1 MNSIKKFY
9 FFEKIFKIIFA
20 LDNKLMF
27 TSVQPLMYPAK
38 TSYKNILIN
47 IFFHL
52 LNLDIKYFIK
62 TLILLIFFLFIDILK
77 ILYLPIIIFFY
88 FSKYRFV
95 QLQYNQIGASTQ
107 HLNIMVKKNFIDG
120 YKSIILIP
128 STTEFSF
135 FSEIFENLIIVNN
148 LFLNILLMPL
158 KHTKFISCTT
168 KKMEHLLNSNLQ
180 LVHSSPFSKITNKFK
195 KLNKKKTKNLF
206 KFKEKYVKENYNY
219 FKKKYPHVDLKKT
232 IIIHHRERN
241 YKRTSHLRGSLI
253 STYKPS
259 IRYLLSKGFV
269 VIRLIHSKST
279 KLFFKNKKYIE
290 INMEELVNKKLQFLI
305 LKKCKGFIAT
315 DSGPNSIGSLLDIPV
330 YNTNVYGINP
340 GSNKDTV
347 YILKKIKRFNK
358 TLTYKESLDLGY
370 YKSYYLSARY
380 MKELGLDVIDNSA
393 EEILQGLKEFIK
405 LNNKYKPNKKQINF
419 KNSLPDYIEFKHYDS
434 NISNFFIKKNK
445 TLFKELI

>member
-1 MNSIKKFY
+1 MHLIKNSY
-9 FFEKIFKIIFA
+9 FFKLFFNVLFS
-20 LDNKLMF
+20 LDVKLMYIL
-27 TSVQPLMYPAK
+27 VQPLLYPTK
-38 TSYKNILIN
+38 TTYKNILIN
-47 IFFHL
+47 TFFFL
-52 LNLDIKYFIK
+52 SNLNIKDFIK

-95 QLQYNQIGASTQ
+95 QLDHSQIGASTQ
-107 HLNIMVKKNFIDG
+107 YLNIMVKKNLIDG

-135 FSEIFENLIIVNN
+135 FSEIFENLIIVNS
-148 LFLNILLMPL
+148 LFLNILLLPL
-158 KHTKFISCTT
+158 KHSDYISCTT
-168 KKMEHLLNSNLQ
+168 KTMDHHLDANFELINF
-180 LVHSSPFSKITNKFK
+180 SPFSKITNKFK
-195 KLNKKKTKNLF
+195 KLKKKKTKNLF

-232 IIIHHRERN
+232 IILHHRERN
-241 YKRTSHLRGSLI
+241 YKRTSKLRGSLI

-269 VIRLIHSKST
+269 VIRLIHSRST

-330 YNTNVYGINP
+330 YNTNVYGINVNAI
-340 GSNKDTV
+340 NKSGV
-347 YILKKIKRFNK
+347 YI
-358 TLTYKESLDLGY
+358 
-370 YKSYYLSARY
+370 
-380 MKELGLDVIDNSA
+380 
-393 EEILQGLKEFIK
+393 
-405 LNNKYKPNKKQINF
+405 
-419 KNSLPDYIEFKHYDS
+419 
-434 NISNFFIKKNK
+434 
-445 TLFKELI
+445 

>member
-27 TSVQPLMYPAK
+27 TLVQPLMYPAK

-47 IFFHL
+47 TFFYL

-88 FSKYRFV
+88 FSKYRFI

-148 LFLNILLMPL
+148 LFLNLLLMPL
-158 KHTKFISCTT
+158 KHTNFISCTT
-168 KKMEHLLNSNLQ
+168 KKMEHHLNSNLH

-206 KFKEKYVKENYNY
+206 KFKEKYVKEYCNY
-219 FKKKYPHVDLKKT
+219 FKEKYPHVDLKKT
-232 IIIHHRERN
+232 IILHHRERN
-241 YKRTSHLRGSLI
+241 YKKTSHMRGSLI

-259 IRYLLSKGFV
+259 IRYLLRKGFV
-269 VIRLIHSKST
+269 VIRLIHPKST

-315 DSGPNSIGSLLDIPV
+315 DSGPNSIGSLLNIPV
-330 YNTNVYGINP
+330 YNTNVIGINVNAI
-340 GSNKDTV
+340 NKNGV
-347 YILKKIKRFNK
+347 YILKKIKLNK
-358 TLTYKESLDLGY
+358 TLTYKKVIDVGY
-370 YKSYYLSARY
+370 YKGYCYCRRY
-380 MKELGLDVIDNSA
+380 MEKIGLNVIDNSA

-405 LNNKYKPNKKQINF
+405 LNNRYVPNKNQQNF
-419 KNSLPDYIEFKHYDS
+419 KNSLPDYIELKNYYS
-434 NISNFFIKKNK
+434 NIANSFIKKNK
-445 TLFKELI
+445 ILFNGLI